1 MTSVSPWLK
10 GLLAQTLADKRR
22 AHGLLIQGPA
32 GVGKTNLAAGLA
44 WSLTGGPVS
53 DAELTA
59 DEAWNWLHREPG
71 EPAIA
76 PRPDIK
82 WLAPE
87 RSGGSI
93 GVEPI
98 RELLSALSLTSHG
111 GKGKVAVIVPAEAMT
126 LAAANALLKTLEE
139 PTADTHLLL
148 VSHRPGLLPATILSR
163 CQRLTVSAPTHAIG
177 LDWLGHCS
185 RAQPPQWAELLDLA
199 RQAPWRALALNG
211 NNYLKLNNELEALI
225 NSISNNGEDPVRAAS
240 SWAKG
245 DTAVFLDWLVSYL
258 ERAVRAESTG
268 RNGVTELNLAILHNV
283 REPGRLLF
291 RLLDETRNLRE
302 AVGTG
307 LNMELALR
315 ALLQEFVSPHLPA
328 RN

>member
-10 GLLAQTLADKRR
+10 ARLAQALADERR
-22 AHGLLIQGPA
+22 AHGLLIQGPN
-32 GVGKTNLAAGLA
+32 GVGKTNFTAGLA
-44 WSLTGGPVS
+44 LALTGTPVS

-71 EPAIA
+71 EPPIA

-98 RELLSALSLTSHG
+98 RELLATLSLTSHG
-111 GKGKVAVIVPAEAMT
+111 GKGKVAVIAPAEAMT

-163 CQRLTVSAPTHAIG
+163 CQRLTIRAPSQSVG
-177 LDWLGHCS
+177 LDWLGQSGH
-185 RAQPPQWAELLDLA
+185 ATAGEWAELLTLA
-199 RQAPWRALALNG
+199 RQAPWQALALKS
-211 NNYLKLNNELEALI
+211 NNYLKLNKELELLI
-225 NSISNNGEDPVRAAS
+225 NSISSNDGDPIATAA

-245 DTAVFLDWLVSYL
+245 DTAVFLDWLVGYL
-258 ERAVRAESTG
+258 ERALRAESTG

-283 REPGRLLF
+283 RQPGRLLF

-302 AVGTG
+302 AIGTG
-307 LNMELALR
+307 INMELALR
-315 ALLQEFVSPHLPA
+315 ALLQELVPPFLPA